1 MTMTMSNWF
10 CVVVMP
16 EGSRYVLTLPDNV
29 DSSQRARTALKGGRL
44 SDGKMTLDDGTIIDL
59 PDTAEVV
66 IASLRDRCEART
78 QHVPKTDLV
87 WADPTDFT
95 PPAE

>member
-1 MTMTMSNWF
+1 MTMSNWF

-16 EGSRYVLTLPDNV
+16 DGSRYVLTLPENV
-29 DSSQRARTALKGGRL
+29 DSSQRAKTALKARIA
-44 SDGKMTLDDGTIIDL
+44 DGKLTLDNLEIVNL
-59 PDTAEVV
+59 PDTAEVI

-78 QHVPKTDLV
+78 QHVPKTELV

>member
-1 MTMTMSNWF
+1 MTMSNWF

-16 EGSRYVLTLPDNV
+16 DGSRYVLTLPDSV
-29 DSSQRARTALKGGRL
+29 DSSQRARTVLKTRVQ
-44 SDGKMTLDDGTIIDL
+44 SGKLTLDNGTEVEL
-59 PDTAEVV
+59 PDTAEIV

-78 QHVPKTDLV
+78 QHVPKTELV
-87 WADPTDFT
+87 WADPTDFP